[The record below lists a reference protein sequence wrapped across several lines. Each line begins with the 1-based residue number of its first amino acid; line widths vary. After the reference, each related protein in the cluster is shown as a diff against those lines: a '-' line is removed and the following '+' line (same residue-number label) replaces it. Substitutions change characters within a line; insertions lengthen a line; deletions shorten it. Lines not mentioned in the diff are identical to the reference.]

1 MTRPARSPAP
11 RGAPPP
17 PGPGQQGQAMV
28 LGMLLAGVAAIV
40 FARYFFVGQ
49 VTAARAKQ
57 LHSLDA
63 AAYSAALIQARSL
76 NMLAYVNRAHVGQQV
91 AMAHLVT
98 LGSWAMLGGTQAGQL
113 SSGNPPAHLIG
124 FMFGPGHG
132 AAYAAASRAAGM
144 DGLAR
149 EQGELARAYKNHDAA
164 VRQVLSRVQEDIVR
178 ALPSAREAALRQ
190 VLADNYSMR
199 IEPGDF
205 DLRFDHDN
213 WPGHVQK
220 YAGHLQLRDL
230 AEQAAARYR
239 FLDPRDHTA
248 RNPWVVDARCPG
260 LRHELRRR
268 GQTRLD
274 ASGLW
279 QSIDTESFH
288 ALRSNRWIGCYH
300 REYAMGW
307 GWLPGPL
314 PSTLDQPHV
323 DDPPDDFSSQD
334 FWRWVKEATTWDI
347 ASGRDNPLANSR
359 ANAARQR
366 WEGGGL
372 PAFYDTRAERSGVPL
387 GFAVTLRHPG
397 PGDLAV
403 TTRSAA
409 ETFFQRPVPRPDGL
423 AETDNLFHPYW
434 QARLAPHPLHKR
446 GAP

>member
-1 MTRPARSPAP
+1 MTHIACPTARSRQASSHS
-11 RGAPPP
+11 
-17 PGPGQQGQAMV
+17 GQQGQAMV
-28 LGMLLAGVAAIV
+28 LGMLLAGMAITV
-40 FARYFFVGQ
+40 FVRYFFVGQ
-49 VTAARAKQ
+49 VIAAKAKQ

-76 NMLAYVNRAHVGQQV
+76 NMLAYVNRAHVGHQV

-113 SSGNPPAHLIG
+113 SSGNPPAHLIA
-124 FMFGPGHG
+124 FMFGPDHG

-149 EQGELARAYKNHDAA
+149 EQGELARAYKNHDTL
-164 VRQVLSRVQEDIVR
+164 VRQVLSRAQEDIVH
-178 ALPSAREAALRQ
+178 ALPQAREAALRQ
-190 VLADNYSMR
+190 ALADNYSMQ
-199 IEPGDF
+199 IEPKDF
-205 DLRFDHDN
+205 DLRFDQDN
-213 WPGHVQK
+213 WPGYVQR
-220 YAGHLQLRDL
+220 YAGHGQLRNL
-230 AEQAAARYR
+230 VEQAASLYR

-268 GQTRLD
+268 GETRLD

-314 PSTLDQPHV
+314 PSTMDQPHV
-323 DDPPDDFSSQD
+323 ENPPDNFSSQD
-334 FWRWVKEATTWDI
+334 FWRWVRDATSWDI
-347 ASGRDNPLANSR
+347 ASGRDNPLSNSR

-372 PAFYDTRAERSGVPL
+372 PSFYDTPAGRSGIAL
-387 GFAVTLRHPG
+387 GFSVTLRHPG
-397 PGDLAV
+397 PDTLPV

-409 ETFFQRPVPRPDGL
+409 ETFFERPLPRPDGH

-434 QARLAPHPLHKR
+434 QARLVSHPSQNKDT
-446 GAP
+446 P